1 MMKLSMVLSVRLV
14 ITPLWAEA
22 NPPAVMTAPQAFT
35 QAIHNLKSQ
44 NKDDQARGF
53 IKMQQAASGGNPK
66 AEYNLGAL
74 YHEGLGTTQDFVQ
87 ARYWIEKS
95 AEQGYP
101 AAEALLGNIYHFGR
115 KGIPED
121 LEKAFYWTEKAANR
135 GVTSA
140 QRDLALIYH
149 Q

>member
-1 MMKLSMVLSVRLV
+1 MKAAGSWMMKLSMVLSAPLV

-53 IKMQQAASGGNPK
+53 MKMQQAASGGNPK

-74 YHEGLGTTQDFVQ
+74 YHEGLGTTQNFVQ

-121 LEKAFYWTEKAANR
+121 LEKAFYWTEKPPITA
-135 GVTSA
+135 
-140 QRDLALIYH
+140 
-149 Q
+149 